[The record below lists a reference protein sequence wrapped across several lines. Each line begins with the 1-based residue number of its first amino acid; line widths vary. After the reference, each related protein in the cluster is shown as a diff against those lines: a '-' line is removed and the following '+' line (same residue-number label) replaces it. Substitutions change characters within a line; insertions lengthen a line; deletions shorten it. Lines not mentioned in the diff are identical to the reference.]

1 MESPIIIFD
10 HVNKMVTIAQ
20 QGAHDKKLDEAMAA
34 QREQVTTASGV
45 PAR

>member
-10 HVNKMVTIAQ
+10 HVNKVVTIAQ
-20 QGAHDKKLDEAMAA
+20 QGIHDKKVDEALAA
-34 QREQVTTASGV
+34 QRQQVTSAGGI

>member
-10 HVNKMVTIAQ
+10 HVNKLVTVAQ
-20 QGAHDKKLDEAMAA
+20 QGAHDTKVDEALAA
-34 QREQVTTASGV
+34 QREQVTSAGGA